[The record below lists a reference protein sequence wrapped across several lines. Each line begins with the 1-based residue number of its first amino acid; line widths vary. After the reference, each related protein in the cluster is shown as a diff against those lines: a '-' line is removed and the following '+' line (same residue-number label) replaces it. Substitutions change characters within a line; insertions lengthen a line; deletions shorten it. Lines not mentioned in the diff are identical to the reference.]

1 MSESGYAKTSV
12 SLPPTLCESID
23 DSRGNTFRS
32 TWLQTSAR
40 QRLAIESGAKRAGID
55 TDELEDGW
63 WEEFLEQRTYEFLLE
78 RELAEI
84 KAEAD

>member
-1 MSESGYAKTSV
+1 MSEPGYAKPSI
-12 SLPPTLCESID
+12 SLPPELRDAID

-40 QRLAIESGAKRAGID
+40 QRLAIERGAGRAGVD

-63 WEEFLEQRTYEFLLE
+63 WEEFLEQRTYEYLLE